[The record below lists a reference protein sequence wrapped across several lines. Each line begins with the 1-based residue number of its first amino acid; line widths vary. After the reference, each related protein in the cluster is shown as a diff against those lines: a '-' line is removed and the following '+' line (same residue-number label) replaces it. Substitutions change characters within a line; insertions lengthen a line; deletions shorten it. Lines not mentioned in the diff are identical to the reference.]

1 MSSSTNSYVTV
12 DELAAA
18 WKDVPSDETEHA
30 ETMLLEASNY
40 LRLIAMNNGKDLDD
54 LIDGD
59 PTGVYEANVKMV
71 IIHAAERALAAP
83 ADMAPDATQ
92 WSQSASP
99 YSESMSF
106 AGGNTPSLYLKDKEL
121 RLLGLGDVSGK
132 RSMGLLRGVR

>member
-1 MSSSTNSYVTV
+1 MFGFS
-12 DELAAA
+12 LFARRQ
-18 WKDVPSDETEHA
+18 HA
-30 ETMLLEASNY
+30 ETILLEASNY

-106 AGGNTPSLYLKDKEL
+106 TGGNTPSLYFKDKEL
-121 RLLGLGDVSGK
+121 KLLGLGDVSGK